1 MNKNIILYSNGCPK
15 CRVLETK
22 LETKNISY
30 IKNKNVSEIADM
42 GFQSLPV
49 LKVDNSYL
57 GFAEANNWINNQP
70 EQTKQSPT
78 IKTNVHDKLTTVCNV
93 N

>member
-49 LKVDNSYL
+49 LRVDKSYL
-57 GFAEANNWINNQP
+57 GFAQANSWINDQP
-70 EQTKQSPT
+70 EQIRQSQT
-78 IKTNVHDKLTTVCNV
+78 IQANVHDELTTVSNV

>member
-22 LETKNISY
+22 LKTKNISY
-30 IKNKNVSEIADM
+30 IKNENVSEIADM
-42 GFQSLPV
+42 EFQSLPV
-49 LKVDNSYL
+49 LRVDKSYL
-57 GFAEANNWINNQP
+57 GFAQANSWINDQP